1 METKKDVIKYLNEK
15 IRDLIPLKIQK
26 IKSKGDI
33 TFYELENNCSIEFY
47 FESLLGGRRGKNS
60 FCLKVSMSLYNPF
73 LARLI
78 SVGRKQVYD
87 DSLLSQLVSHIDWD
101 KIPEEKYYDRYFFW
115 DGEDKKNT
123 ADRLIGDIEKYYIQF
138 ILPNLSN
145 YNLLIENFK
154 DPTYV
159 KCLGGYGDFIKAV
172 IVAIL
177 THQEDKIE
185 SYIVPFVKNNLSGRK
200 FMEFRDAKDY
210 QEEII
215 NPLIEYIK
223 SNNITLKQN
232 SDSIKE

>member
-15 IRDLIPLKIQK
+15 IKDLIPLKIQK

-33 TFYELENNCSIEFY
+33 TFYELENNCGIEFY
-47 FESLLGGRRGKNS
+47 FESLLGGKRGKNS

-78 SVGRKQVYD
+78 SVGRKQKYD
-87 DSLLSQLVSHIDWD
+87 DSLLSQLVFHIDWD

-115 DGEDKKNT
+115 AGEDKKNI

-138 ILPNLSN
+138 IVPNLSN

-154 DPTYV
+154 NPIYME
-159 KCLGGYGDFIKAV
+159 CLKGYGDFIKAIV
-172 IVAIL
+172 VAIL

-185 SYIVPFVKNNLSGRK
+185 NYIIPFVKNNLKERK
-200 FMEFRDAKDY
+200 FMEFQDSENY
-210 QEEII
+210 QEDII
-215 NPLIEYIK
+215 KPLKKYIEF
-223 SNNITLKQN
+223 NDITL
-232 SDSIKE
+232 